1 MDIRYWLIGWKKRK
15 ILGAVGVVL
24 CVLLVIFVSLNVG
37 INPREVTGTVKAM
50 GMDTAT
56 IYVLPRSVI
65 SVEVSNGA
73 SISIEIPIE
82 IPRNINIKPG
92 EEVVLAESSR
102 LLTSGKHYRFIRKK

>member
-73 SISIEIPIE
+73 SISIEIP
-82 IPRNINIKPG
+82 RNINIKPG